1 MNAAAGGA
9 KTVTALDVSEDALR
23 GAEKNAAGN
32 GMENI
37 EYDFETYPMSGFRGD
52 AYTETFLN
60 NEYMNRTWYLY
71 NEDDIPMVGL
81 NITDYLPHGLYQEF
95 GRLCWD
101 YAKHFSRDLETGE
114 VIYNPF
120 VK

>member
-1 MNAAAGGA
+1 
-9 KTVTALDVSEDALR
+9 
-23 GAEKNAAGN
+23 
-32 GMENI
+32 MENI
-37 EYDFETYPMSGFRGD
+37 EYDCETYPMSGFRGD